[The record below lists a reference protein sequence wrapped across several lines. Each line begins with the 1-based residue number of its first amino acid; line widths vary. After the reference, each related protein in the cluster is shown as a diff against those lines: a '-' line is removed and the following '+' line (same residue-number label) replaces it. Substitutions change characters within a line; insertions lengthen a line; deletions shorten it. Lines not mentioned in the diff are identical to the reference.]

1 MLSNDTITMKPP
13 YNITPL
19 ILELVASISEKLG
32 EIKSAYLMKPPAELR
47 KRNRI
52 HTIQSS
58 LEIEGNT
65 LSLDQVTALLDDKR
79 VLAPAKDIQEV
90 RNAIE
95 VYSHLS
101 EFKPYSLDSLCSAHK
116 ILMKGLIDN
125 AGRLRSSNVGI
136 AKGSEITHIAPC
148 SDMVRPLLNDLLKYV
163 KSDKD
168 LPLIKSCVFHYEFE
182 FIHPFSDGNGRMGR
196 LWQTVILRQYNPVFE
211 YLPIET
217 LIKKRQT
224 EYYNALGASDNK
236 GNSTIFI
243 EFMLSVINDSLE
255 ELLQSQNVSLTS
267 VDRIEIFRQQI
278 GNSQFSRADYIRYF
292 KNISTATASRDL
304 KQAVELQILEK
315 SGEGRMTQYV
325 YKQLG

>member
-1 MLSNDTITMKPP
+1 MKPP

-90 RNAIE
+90 RNAVE

-101 EFKPYSLDSLCSAHK
+101 EFKPYSIDSLCSAHK

-148 SDMVRPLLNDLLKYV
+148 SNMVRPLLNDLLKYV

-304 KQAVELQILEK
+304 KQAVESQILEK

>member
-1 MLSNDTITMKPP
+1 MKPP

-148 SDMVRPLLNDLLKYV
+148 SNMVRPLLNDLLKYV

-304 KQAVELQILEK
+304 KQAVESQILEK